1 MYDIKDKIKL
11 DAMMEKILELQGYVN
26 TLQDALTIG
35 MKQLAATKVS
45 SFIALFAFHRVRY
58 VAISIFASASES
70 CGDISFNSHNKPPD
84 QF

>member
-1 MYDIKDKIKL
+1 MTIKDKIKL

-26 TLQDALTIG
+26 TLQDAVTIG

-45 SFIALFAFHRVRY
+45 RFTVFFAPHRARY
-58 VAISIFASASES
+58 ISIGVFASVSES
-70 CGDISFNSHNKPPD
+70 CSDISSNNHTRSPS